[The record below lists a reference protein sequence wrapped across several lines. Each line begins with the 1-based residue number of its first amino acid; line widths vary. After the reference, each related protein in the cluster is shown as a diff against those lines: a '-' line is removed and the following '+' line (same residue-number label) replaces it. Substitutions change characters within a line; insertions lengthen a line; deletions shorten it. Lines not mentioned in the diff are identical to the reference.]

1 MQLIMLKKLVY
12 FFILIYDFIMNSKA
26 NTPDQ
31 ADEEDIIN
39 AILPSTYKKSVRPS
53 SEVMI
58 YAFISL
64 QQINSVDEKSQTIT
78 TNSYLTLLWTDQ
90 RLTWN
95 ISSYDDLADVMIPIK
110 SIWTPDVAILNMADG
125 EGFLKYNDYNLATV
139 TNVGEVYVT
148 ISLNALKTRCKMN
161 VRKFPFDAQSC
172 NINVGSW
179 IQTSDRMNIEL
190 GDSKIKT
197 DDYVENSVWRLTG
210 SSVAIIQS
218 NKRIPTF
225 LSDKNFTC
233 DEIQFTLHIE
243 RRPLYFM
250 MNGIFPCLL
259 LNCLT
264 LLLFFLPY
272 SSQIGLSITSILTFS
287 VYMLRISSDIP
298 VQSEYLPIIGY
309 YFIFVITFIFID
321 FIWFIILNYLADIE
335 QLPKYLNIYAV
346 SLRKLFNQIKAVFKT
361 QKSKNKDLSVN
372 LEELNSTNENKLSDE
387 KSNCTK
393 CDLCQGCQKE
403 KEKEEKKKRD
413 KEDLEA
419 NITALNLTAFVIIF
433 FIQLITNLSIWF
445 SISY

>member
-1 MQLIMLKKLVY
+1 MFTV
-12 FFILIYDFIMNSKA
+12 NG

-31 ADEEDIIN
+31 ADEENILKT
-39 AILPSTYKKSVRPS
+39 ILPSTYKKSVRPS

-272 SSQIGLSITSILTFS
+272 SSQIDLSITSILTFS

-309 YFIFVITFIFID
+309 YFIFVITFILID
-321 FIWFIILNYLADIE
+321 FIWFIILNYFANIEHLPRYLAF
-335 QLPKYLNIYAV
+335 YAL
-346 SLRKLFNQIKAVFKT
+346 SLRKLFSKIKAAFK
-361 QKSKNKDLSVN
+361 KKKEPENKDLNNN
-372 LEELNSTNENKLSDE
+372 LEELNKINEIKSSEEEKLICK
-387 KSNCTK
+387 KS
-393 CDLCQGCQKE
+393 DLCPSCQKGN
-403 KEKEEKKKRD
+403 EKEEKKKKD
-413 KEDLEA
+413 KEELEA
-419 NITALNLTAFVIIF
+419 NITALNLTAFMIIII
-433 FIQLITNLSIWF
+433 IQLIANSSIWF
-445 SISY
+445 SISN

>member
-1 MQLIMLKKLVY
+1 
-12 FFILIYDFIMNSKA
+12 
-26 NTPDQ
+26 
-31 ADEEDIIN
+31 
-39 AILPSTYKKSVRPS
+39 
-53 SEVMI
+53 
-58 YAFISL
+58 
-64 QQINSVDEKSQTIT
+64 
-78 TNSYLTLLWTDQ
+78 
-90 RLTWN
+90 
-95 ISSYDDLADVMIPIK
+95 
-110 SIWTPDVAILNMADG
+110 
-125 EGFLKYNDYNLATV
+125 
-139 TNVGEVYVT
+139 
-148 ISLNALKTRCKMN
+148 MN

-272 SSQIGLSITSILTFS
+272 NSQIDLSITSILTFS

-309 YFIFVITFIFID
+309 YFIFVITFILID
-321 FIWFIILNYLADIE
+321 FIWFIILNYFANIE
-335 QLPKYLNIYAV
+335 HLPRYLVYYAL
-346 SLRKLFNQIKAVFKT
+346 SLRKLFSKIKAAFK
-361 QKSKNKDLSVN
+361 KKKEPENKDLNNN
-372 LEELNSTNENKLSDE
+372 LEELNKINEIKSSEEEKLICK
-387 KSNCTK
+387 KS
-393 CDLCQGCQKE
+393 DLCPSCQKGN
-403 KEKEEKKKRD
+403 EKEEKKKKD
-413 KEDLEA
+413 KEELEA
-419 NITALNLTAFVIIF
+419 NITALNLTAFMIIII
-433 FIQLITNLSIWF
+433 IQLIANSSIWF
-445 SISY
+445 SISN